1 MNAMPNEQS
10 PMKKLGKMKDEVLE
24 DIAHEFLTNPR
35 FGNALGAAMR
45 RAAGTKQRLNRDVA
59 IIMGLAGVPSKT
71 DFDRLADRAMG
82 LNKNVHRLEKRID
95 ELVLR
100 VEKLAELMSGK

>member
-1 MNAMPNEQS
+1 
-10 PMKKLGKMKDEVLE
+10 MKDEVLE

-45 RAAGTKQRLNRDVA
+45 RVVHTKERINRDVA
-59 IIMGLAGVPSKT
+59 LFMGLAGIPSKS
-71 DFDRLADRAMG
+71 DFDRLTDRAMG
-82 LNKNVHRLEKRID
+82 LNKNVLRLEKRID

-100 VEKLAELMSGK
+100 VERLAEHSAQNSNR

>member
-1 MNAMPNEQS
+1 MPNEQS
-10 PMKKLGKMKDEVLE
+10 PIKRLTKMKDDVLE

-35 FGNALGAAMR
+35 FGNALGAALR
-45 RAAGTKQRLNRDVA
+45 RAFSTKERMNRDVA
-59 IIMGLAGVPSKT
+59 IFMGLAGVPSKT

-82 LNKNVHRLEKRID
+82 LNKNVLRLEKRID

-100 VEKLAELMSGK
+100 VEKLATKGRE